1 MSFFVRKKERRN
13 ESEENGTDWRLRG
26 SLQRGNIK
34 KQREEN
40 MITVEWEEANML
52 EIGELLEMAKDGYC
66 FCVSDGKIRSIGVMV
81 SQPF

>member
-1 MSFFVRKKERRN
+1 
-13 ESEENGTDWRLRG
+13 
-26 SLQRGNIK
+26 
-34 KQREEN
+34 